1 MVMLTLKLIL
11 FVVLT
16 SIPFMYHFLIKPR
29 RDSVKKYRNIFTA
42 MQPQMTRIRKLVY
55 WLETRIINFYD
66 KMKRAKKARKFFTL
80 ILLLFLIGV
89 QAIDNFASGEVVST
103 YKTMSRENRL
113 DQLSVTGKRT
123 AAPFMQ
129 RSLNNCL
136 YPFLTRPIVYLI
148 TFGMTLL
155 LFSYKLANKVLTIIH
170 NSRKVLIVLSCLIIM
185 FSFFDEGRYMLLSEV
200 LFVTTMAG
208 LFYPNFHGKMN
219 PRGKKPIP
227 QENTIGRR
235 AA

>member
-1 MVMLTLKLIL
+1 MVILTLKLIL

-16 SIPFMYHFLIKPR
+16 TIPFLYHFLVKPR
-29 RDSVKKYRNIFTA
+29 RESQKRYRNIFTA
-42 MQPQMTRIRKLVY
+42 MQPQMTRIGKLAY
-55 WLETRIINFYD
+55 WFGTRIINFYD
-66 KMKRAKKARKFFTL
+66 KMERTKKARKFFTL
-80 ILLLFLIGV
+80 LLVLFLIGV
-89 QAIDNFASGEVVST
+89 QAIDNFASGEVAST
-103 YKTMSRENRL
+103 YKTMARENRL
-113 DQLSVTGKRT
+113 EQLSVTGKRT

-129 RSLNNCL
+129 RSLSNCL

-148 TFGMTLL
+148 TFGITLL
-155 LFSYKLANKVLTIIH
+155 FFSYKLANWMLSKIH
-170 NSRKVLIVLSCLIIM
+170 NANRVLIILSCLIIL

-200 LFVTTMAG
+200 LFVITMAG

-219 PRGKKPIP
+219 PRGKRPMP